1 MGNGQAIDRAD
12 ILNPIKDTCRE
23 ADSFSEHES
32 ETMSR
37 LKECQAKRSVAKL
50 EHFSGS
56 QRRIVNQH
64 RTGVQSLY
72 AEGLTEDKI

>member
-1 MGNGQAIDRAD
+1 MNTIR
-12 ILNPIKDTCRE
+12 DTRRE

-37 LKECQAKRSVAKL
+37 LKEHQVKRGEAKL

-56 QRRIVNQH
+56 QGRMMSRH
-64 RTGVQSLY
+64 RTGVVSRCMLRDLLKMKS
-72 AEGLTEDKI
+72 EHLWTMFNVE